1 MAQLLQPVRR
11 LGRRGRAVVALA
23 GLATF
28 FVSLDGS
35 ALVLALPA
43 IGRDFHASVPALTDM
58 GAVLQAGVLAGLPLG
73 VLADRTGRR
82 RLLIGAVVG
91 FSIVNVG
98 SAFAPSLPVLTLLRM
113 LAACLETAAGAAAI
127 ALVIEEVPPDVRA
140 VAVSALTIAAG
151 AGAGLTTVLWPL
163 VAPNWRVLYLV
174 GGFGLAGAA
183 VLAWR
188 LRESRAWQA
197 APRDQLALRVLL
209 SAPWRRR
216 LLVAVAVSG
225 LAAVFYEPAGLLV
238 VLFGSRLGMTPTLLS
253 AVIVVSGALS
263 LPAFPIGARLSDRWG
278 RRLLAPG
285 LQLATAAFGAL
296 TFVGTTQTY
305 WVGNVVWSVLASASA
320 PVVAAWYGEL
330 FPTRARATSETVSAV
345 AGAVGGALG
354 LQLVGRL
361 TVAAGFGPSLMVGAL
376 LAGGGA
382 LLLLLLPET
391 RNEPLPQ

>member
-1 MAQLLQPVRR
+1 MSELLRPIRR
-11 LGRRGRAVVALA
+11 LGRRGGAVVALA
-23 GLATF
+23 GMASF
-28 FVSLDGS
+28 FVSLDSS

-58 GAVLQAGVLAGLPLG
+58 GAVLQAGVLAGFPLG
-73 VLADRTGRR
+73 MLADRTGRR
-82 RLLIGAVVG
+82 RLLIGAVIG

-98 SAFAPSLPVLTLLRM
+98 SALAPNLLALTLLRM
-113 LAACLETAAGAAAI
+113 VAVCLETAAAATAV
-127 ALVIEEVPPDVRA
+127 ALVVEEVPADVRA
-140 VAVSALTIAAG
+140 VAISALTIAAG
-151 AGAGLTTVLWPL
+151 AGTGLTTVLWPL
-163 VAPNWRVLYLV
+163 LTPNWRVLYLI
-174 GGFGLAGAA
+174 GGFGLVGAA

-197 APRDQLALRVLL
+197 ARTDQLALRVLL
-209 SAPWRRR
+209 AAPWRKR
-216 LLVAVAVSG
+216 LLIALAVSG
-225 LAAVFYEPAGLLV
+225 LAAVFYQPAGLLV
-238 VLFGSRLGMTPTLLS
+238 VLYGSRVGLSPALLS

-263 LPAFPIGARLSDRWG
+263 LPAFPIGARLSDRFG

-285 LQLATAAFGAL
+285 LLLATAVFGAV
-296 TFVGTTQTY
+296 TFGGTTSAY

-330 FPTRARATSETVSAV
+330 FPTRARATSETAAAV
-345 AGAVGGALG
+345 AGAIGGVAG
-354 LQLVGRL
+354 LQLVGHL
-361 TVAAGFGPSLMVGAL
+361 TGRAGLGPSLMLGAV